1 MAGEGQLSPAES
13 TGAADSKEPPG
24 TVRYFGLRDEAF
36 EQRRPLRGQITK
48 REVRAVS
55 LYCLG
60 LKLDSVVW
68 DIGAGTGSMS
78 VEAAVIAHKGEV
90 YAIERD
96 EEGLPLLKHNVGN
109 YSPGNVN
116 VIAGIAPQVLE
127 GLPDPDSVFIGG
139 SGGDLAGILEAV
151 SGRLRPHGRIVAN
164 FATLER
170 TNETY
175 RWFQQNGF
183 QPEIEM
189 VSVARSRE
197 LPDGSVRLDAL
208 NPVFV
213 VTAWRQD

>member
-1 MAGEGQLSPAES
+1 MVGHGRVSPAES
-13 TGAADSKEPPG
+13 IGAADLKGSTG
-24 TVRYFGLRDEAF
+24 VDRYFGLRDEAF

-55 LYCLG
+55 LYSLG
-60 LKLDSVVW
+60 LRLDSVVW

-78 VEAAVIAHKGEV
+78 VEAAVIAREGKV

-96 EEGLPLLKHNVGN
+96 EEGLPLLRHNVGN

-116 VIAGIAPQVLE
+116 VIAGAAPQALE
-127 GLPDPDSVFIGG
+127 GLPDPDSVFVGG
-139 SGGDLAGILEAV
+139 SGGGLTQILEAV
-151 SGRLRPHGRIVAN
+151 SDRLKPQGRVVAN

-175 RWFQQNGF
+175 RWFQQKGF

-213 VTAWRQD
+213 VTAWRLD